1 MRDEFDQLCKDVSYI
16 KHVLTGNG
24 TPERGVIVRLDRIE
38 QTEKSRSRWAGAAI
52 VAAIGAVVTAAWSKL
67 TGG

>member
-1 MRDEFDQLCKDVSYI
+1 MRDEFNQLCRDVQFI

-38 QTEKSRSRWAGAAI
+38 QTEKARSRWTGAAV
-52 VAAIGAVVTAAWSKL
+52 VAATGAAVTAIWSKL
-67 TGG
+67 AGG